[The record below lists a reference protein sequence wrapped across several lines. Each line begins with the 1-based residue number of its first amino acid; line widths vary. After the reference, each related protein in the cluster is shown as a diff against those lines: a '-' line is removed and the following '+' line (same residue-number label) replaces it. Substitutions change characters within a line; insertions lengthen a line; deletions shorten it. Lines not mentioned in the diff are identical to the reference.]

1 MEKRNQEMNPVPNGK
16 SQDKKSI
23 GKNIEK
29 NQLAE
34 VVIQDMTENGEGI
47 GKLDGYTLF
56 IKDTVIGDRVLVK
69 IIKAKKT
76 YGYARLMEI
85 LTPSADRTEPRCP
98 AAGPCGGCGLRHI
111 SYKAECAAKTQFVR
125 DAFARLGKLDVP
137 VQDVLG
143 APDTDRYRNK
153 VQLPVGTDE
162 NGHIVTGFFAGRS
175 HRIVACTDC
184 KLQPAWMNELAAR
197 ACALLEENG
206 ITAYSEE
213 THTGRV
219 RHLYMRQG
227 WHSGQRLLCF
237 VVNGNGLPNEAEICA
252 TLQKE
257 FALTTI
263 LVNRNSERT
272 NVILGRRTRTVL
284 GPGVIEDTLA
294 GVPLRMGVHEFY
306 QVNTPAAEVLYAKAR
321 EYAGLKPDDFL
332 LDLYCGMGTIGLSM
346 LADCKRLVGV
356 EVVPQAVEGAKETAA
371 RLGLDADRADFRCQD
386 AGAAAQLAAEGAR
399 PDVIVVDPPRKGCD
413 EATLTA
419 IADMAPRTVVM
430 VSCNAATAARDAK
443 WLTEHGYK
451 AVEVQ
456 PVDLFPRTKHV
467 ECVVKLTR
475 G

>member
-1 MEKRNQEMNPVPNGK
+1 M
-16 SQDKKSI
+16 
-23 GKNIEK
+23 
-29 NQLAE
+29 
-34 VVIQDMTENGEGI
+34 
-47 GKLDGYTLF
+47 
-56 IKDTVIGDRVLVK
+56 
-69 IIKAKKT
+69 
-76 YGYARLMEI
+76 
-85 LTPSADRTEPRCP
+85 
-98 AAGPCGGCGLRHI
+98 
-111 SYKAECAAKTQFVR
+111 
-125 DAFARLGKLDVP
+125 
-137 VQDVLG
+137 
-143 APDTDRYRNK
+143 
-153 VQLPVGTDE
+153 
-162 NGHIVTGFFAGRS
+162 
-175 HRIVACTDC
+175 
-184 KLQPAWMNELAAR
+184 
-197 ACALLEENG
+197 
-206 ITAYSEE
+206 
-213 THTGRV
+213 
-219 RHLYMRQG
+219 
-227 WHSGQRLLCF
+227 
-237 VVNGNGLPNEAEICA
+237 VNGNGLPNEAEICA

-257 FALTTI
+257 FTLTTI

-386 AGAAAQLAAEGAR
+386 AGAAAAQLAAEGAR
-399 PDVIVVDPPRKGCD
+399 PDVIVVDPPRKLRRGDPDRHC
-413 EATLTA
+413 E
-419 IADMAPRTVVM
+419 MAPRTVVM

>member
-1 MEKRNQEMNPVPNGK
+1 M
-16 SQDKKSI
+16 
-23 GKNIEK
+23 
-29 NQLAE
+29 
-34 VVIQDMTENGEGI
+34 
-47 GKLDGYTLF
+47 
-56 IKDTVIGDRVLVK
+56 
-69 IIKAKKT
+69 
-76 YGYARLMEI
+76 
-85 LTPSADRTEPRCP
+85 
-98 AAGPCGGCGLRHI
+98 
-111 SYKAECAAKTQFVR
+111 
-125 DAFARLGKLDVP
+125 
-137 VQDVLG
+137 
-143 APDTDRYRNK
+143 
-153 VQLPVGTDE
+153 GTDE

-206 ITAYSEE
+206 ITAYNEE

-371 RLGLDADRADFRCQD
+371 RLGLDADRADFRCQGCRCSRRPARRRGCASRRD
-386 AGAAAQLAAEGAR
+386 RRRPAPQGLRRGDPDRHCRDGPADRGHGQLQRRNSG
-399 PDVIVVDPPRKGCD
+399 KGCQVADRARVSGRGGPAGGSVPED
-413 EATLTA
+413 EACRVRGEDGALLKF
-419 IADMAPRTVVM
+419 IFIYGE
-430 VSCNAATAARDAK
+430 S
-443 WLTEHGYK
+443 TE
-451 AVEVQ
+451 
-456 PVDLFPRTKHV
+456 TS
-467 ECVVKLTR
+467 
-475 G
+475 

>member
-1 MEKRNQEMNPVPNGK
+1 MPVL
-16 SQDKKSI
+16 
-23 GKNIEK
+23 NIC
-29 NQLAE
+29 
-34 VVIQDMTENGEGI
+34 
-47 GKLDGYTLF
+47 
-56 IKDTVIGDRVLVK
+56 
-69 IIKAKKT
+69 
-76 YGYARLMEI
+76 
-85 LTPSADRTEPRCP
+85 PSPEA
-98 AAGPCGGCGLRHI
+98 
-111 SYKAECAAKTQFVR
+111 
-125 DAFARLGKLDVP
+125 
-137 VQDVLG
+137 
-143 APDTDRYRNK
+143 DRYRNK

-206 ITAYSEE
+206 ITAYNEE

-284 GPGVIEDTLA
+284 GSGVIEDTLA

-371 RLGLDADRADFRCQD
+371 RLGLDAEKADFRCQD
-386 AGAAAQLAAEGAR
+386 AGAAAAQLAAEGAR

-419 IADMAPRTVVM
+419 IAEMAPRTVVM

-467 ECVVKLTR
+467 ECVVKMVHF
-475 G
+475 